1 MEVDFGNNVGG
12 RYTEKW
18 FSVFLPTI
26 QRNGSGVFLP
36 TNVSDE
42 VIPANYSGSK
52 YAKDFI
58 IDLMNHLDTIKP
70 SWVIDVYTL
79 PGQIF

>member
-1 MEVDFGNNVGG
+1 MVQCIPSN
-12 RYTEKW
+12 YTEKW
-18 FSVFLPTI
+18 FS
-26 QRNGSGVFLP
+26 VFLP